1 MLQMK
6 CPECDGIIS
15 SSLLVELG
23 SITCSQCKENVIV
36 KDVFVTTEAFTM
48 YRDTLL
54 DRIRHYRTLLKEIE
68 REKISLGKS
77 DVSSTAAQKSLNQN
91 YAALRELLEASRGN
105 YRLKIS
111 QELPLD
117 LEWEGNVTNGRLLNL
132 CTKGASIKPK
142 RLHGF
147 PQKGSE
153 VKLRLALPD
162 DAEPLSIA
170 AKIAWIDKN
179 KNDEEQNS
187 ITMGVSFINLNEKTR
202 ACIWDYIL
210 AHTGAT
216 DNLENSNSILSI
228 SQNKPILE

>member
-15 SSLLVELG
+15 SPFLVAMG
-23 SITCSQCKENVIV
+23 SVTCNQCNENVIV

-54 DRIRHYRTLLKEIE
+54 SRIRHYRDLLKEVE
-68 REKISLGKS
+68 REKMSLGNN
-77 DVSSTAAQKSLNQN
+77 DVPSTGAQKSLNQS
-91 YAALRELLEASRGN
+91 YTALRELLEASRGN

-111 QELPLD
+111 HDLPLD
-117 LEWEGNVTNGRLLNL
+117 IEWEGIINNGSLLNL
-132 CTKGASIKPK
+132 CTNGATIKPK
-142 RLHGF
+142 RLHGS

-162 DAEPLSIA
+162 NTEPLSIN
-170 AKIAWIDKN
+170 AKIAWVEKS
-179 KNDEEQNS
+179 KRDEEQNN
-187 ITMGVSFINLNEKTR
+187 ITMGVSFVNLNEKAR

-210 AHTGAT
+210 AHTST
-216 DNLENSNSILSI
+216 PDTLENSN
-228 SQNKPILE
+228 